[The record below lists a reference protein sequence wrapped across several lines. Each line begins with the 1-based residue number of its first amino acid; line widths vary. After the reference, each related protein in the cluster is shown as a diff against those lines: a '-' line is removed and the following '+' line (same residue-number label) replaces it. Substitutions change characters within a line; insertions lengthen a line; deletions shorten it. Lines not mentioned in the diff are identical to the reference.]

1 MTESVTISRPFPKS
15 RLQQVHWSPYLL
27 IGILANAA
35 IWCSALAYLKLKAPT
50 YMSGWAV
57 NVPGT
62 AAQARVSLPEIG
74 QTSLDSSSPYSIS
87 TQDPRQNYKFLA
99 ESDAVIQIAATQMDM
114 TPQEF
119 GKPKVRIGDSTSIIE
134 FQMTGDN
141 PEEARDK
148 SYALYRAI
156 QARVNELRVQEF
168 IQRDASFQSALSSS
182 QRKLEMAQKRL
193 SDYKAIS
200 GLNSSDQLKALS
212 DNIEALRKQRAEI
225 VAQQQQSSSRLQQ
238 LAANLNLSEQDA
250 ANAFVLQTDQIFQQN
265 LKNYSET
272 SANLVTLSARFLPDH
287 PTIVAE
293 QNKRDAAAK
302 AMLVRSESLLGRPVS
317 QDLIQQLNLNTSNG
331 SARENLFQALVDA
344 QAENRGLQSQAK
356 ETEQQILQLENRL
369 RTLSQKETT
378 LEALRRE
385 LQVSEAVF
393 SSTLANLDIIRSN
406 AFGSYPLLQIV
417 AEPNLPKSPSSPK
430 RMFILLGATGGSLF
444 VSAGILA
451 FWLRQRRMTM
461 LELERKTHH
470 RIMEG

>member
-1 MTESVTISRPFPKS
+1 MTDSVTISRPYPKS
-15 RLQQVHWSPYLL
+15 RLQQVHWSPFLL
-27 IGILANAA
+27 IGLLANAA
-35 IWCSALAYLKLKAPT
+35 IWCSALVYLKLKAPIYT
-50 YMSGWAV
+50 SGWAV
-57 NVPGT
+57 NVPGN

-74 QTSLDSSSPYSIS
+74 QTSLDNSSPYSIS

-99 ESDAVIQIAATQMDM
+99 ESEPVIQIAATQMDM

-134 FQMTGDN
+134 FQMTGDT
-141 PEEARDK
+141 PEQARDK

-193 SDYKAIS
+193 SEYKAIS
-200 GLNSSDQLKALS
+200 GLNSSEQLRSLS
-212 DNIEALRKQRAEI
+212 DNIEALRRQRAEI
-225 VAQQQQSSSRLQQ
+225 VAQQQQVSARLQQ
-238 LAANLNLSEQDA
+238 LATNLNLSEQDA
-250 ANAFVLQTDQIFQQN
+250 ASAFVLQTDQVFQQN
-265 LKNYSET
+265 LKNYSEAST
-272 SANLVTLSARFLPDH
+272 NLVTLSTKFLPDH
-287 PTIVAE
+287 PTFLSE

-302 AMLVRSESLLGRPVS
+302 ALLDRSESLLGRPVS
-317 QDLIQQLNLNTSNG
+317 QNLLQQLNLNNSNG
-331 SARENLFQALVDA
+331 SARENLFQAIVDA
-344 QAENRGLQSQAK
+344 QAQNRGLQSQAK

-369 RTLSQKETT
+369 RALSQKETT

-417 AEPNLPKSPSSPK
+417 AEPILPKSPSSPRK
-430 RMFILLGATGGSLF
+430 IFVLLGATGGSLF
-444 VSAGILA
+444 VSVGILA
-451 FWLRQRRMTM
+451 FWLRQRRITM
-461 LELERKTHH
+461 LELERKHH
-470 RIMEG
+470 RVVEE